1 MVVVHSGVSPCSFYT
16 HHPNPIWAPASDLV
30 YISKSPPYHSPTVA
44 ERGRAFYFHNF
55 QKWPFPIMIISD
67 YEYFSLPKFLDTG
80 FSYLIVVNHKN
91 AQRCAS
97 RKELKEAGLFA
108 RIGFASLLLRR

>member
-1 MVVVHSGVSPCSFYT
+1 MAG
-16 HHPNPIWAPASDLV
+16 
-30 YISKSPPYHSPTVA
+30 TVA
-44 ERGRAFYFHNF
+44 EKGRVFYFQNF
-55 QKWPFPIMIISD
+55 QKWSFPTMIISD

-80 FSYLIVVNHKN
+80 FSYLIVANHKN

-97 RKELKEAGLFA
+97 RQELKEVGLFA